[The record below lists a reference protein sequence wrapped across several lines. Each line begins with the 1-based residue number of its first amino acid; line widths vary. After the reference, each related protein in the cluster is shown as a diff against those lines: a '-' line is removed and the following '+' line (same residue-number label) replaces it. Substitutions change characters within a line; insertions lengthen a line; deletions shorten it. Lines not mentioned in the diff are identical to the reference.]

1 MSKVGTL
8 NRFLITSTSLPISK
22 PDLQS
27 SYNKSKSKR
36 PKNSSVPVTSKAV
49 KTKQKD
55 QFAIKPRLP
64 NLELTKKQH
73 KLKLNTS
80 HEMIRA
86 MVSLEDEQDALK
98 DKSNFAKSFK
108 RMSAGMKLLE
118 GSNKDKFLGIVAENI
133 GLYDEKN
140 LKEVTPAIKRPEV
153 KWSNNSTSMW
163 MKKHGLEGN
172 YNGSNGFMK
181 FLKNFFIAL
190 DENAAG
196 FISSSELIVPLLSL
210 GLSNDATYIE
220 KALVSTFDCQ
230 DINSIA
236 MDKETFVNLFRGD
249 KKTDIILYSLD
260 VFCKAMLKEEEE
272 KRAAQHVGSKRTSTF
287 YSQNTMT
294 ADKQIEKPYPTIEEF
309 IRLVRK
315 WWIDISHDSASINIS
330 RVADFLAEKG
340 MAGNVHEGRAIAK
353 NVESSSYFSYNSFE
367 RIFLKSILKAALFN
381 VAVFLTKGD
390 FEEFSM
396 KLKLAIVQ
404 RKLMM
409 ATTKIRHDSN
419 AKQGKVTL
427 QALDTYKK
435 RVGIDTAK
443 TNTAKISKEAAE
455 DLNEERIMQMLYKL
469 KNNAKSFIDE
479 CGDIKQ
485 SIKNPWDIKSNL
497 NESAEDYSPTPK
509 FKEEK
514 YLNTLFEP
522 FSLSLGPRPYERRVK
537 LFRENFLY
545 RKFHNMVQMYPET
558 KRAKKLFNL

>member
-1 MSKVGTL
+1 MSKLDSL
-8 NRFLITSTSLPISK
+8 NKLLMTSTSLPISK

-27 SYNKSKSKR
+27 SYGKSKKQR
-36 PKNSSVPVTSKAV
+36 PANSSVPVASKV
-49 KTKQKD
+49 LKNEHND
-55 QFAIKPRLP
+55 LFGVKPRLP

-86 MVSLEDEQDALK
+86 MVSLEDEQDALR

-118 GSNKDKFLGIVAENI
+118 GSNQDKLLGIVAENI

-163 MKKHGLEGN
+163 MKKHGFEGN
-172 YNGSNGFMK
+172 YNGSNSFIK

-190 DENAAG
+190 DENATG
-196 FISSSELIVPLLSL
+196 VISSSEFIVPLLSL

-220 KALVSTFDCQ
+220 KALMSTFDCE
-230 DINSIA
+230 DIRTIV
-236 MDKETFVNLFRGD
+236 MDKEAFVNFFKGD
-249 KKTDIILYSLD
+249 KKTDTILYSLD
-260 VFCKAMLKEEEE
+260 ICCKTMLKEEEE
-272 KRAAQHVGSKRTSTF
+272 KRVAQHVISKRSSMF
-287 YSQNTMT
+287 YSQNTMMT
-294 ADKQIEKPYPTIEEF
+294 ERQIEKPYPTIEEF

-315 WWIDISHDSASINIS
+315 WWLDISHDSASINIS

-353 NVESSSYFSYNSFE
+353 NVESSSYFTYNSFE
-367 RIFLKSILKAALFN
+367 KIFLKPILKAALFN
-381 VAVFLTKGD
+381 VAVVLTKGD

-409 ATTKIRHDSN
+409 ATTKYRHDSN
-419 AKQGKVTL
+419 AKQGRVTL

-443 TNTAKISKEAAE
+443 SNNAKMSKEAAE
-455 DLNEERIMQMLYKL
+455 DLNEEKITQMLYKL
-469 KNNAKSFIDE
+469 KNNAKNFIDE

-485 SIKNPWDIKSNL
+485 NIKNPWDIKSNL

-522 FSLSLGPRPYERRVK
+522 FSISLGSGPYDRRVK

-545 RKFHNMVQMYPET
+545 KKFHNMVQMYPET
-558 KRAKKLFNL
+558 KKTKTKFSL